1 MVGDTD
7 WEPPSLVVCAAADV
21 NDDEG
26 GEATGFKVVVATD
39 LVVIIGI
46 DVDDGFFKV
55 TADELGFTEEDVL
68 EEEDSET
75 VPKVDATVVE
85 VVSTVV
91 EVVATVVE
99 VVATVVE
106 LVTTV
111 VKVVDERT
119 TVRVTVLKM
128 TIDPRSR
135 KSICSKMISKWIV
148 SKPESEFLRES
159 ILYISQRPFS
169 VILISVCNL

>member
-1 MVGDTD
+1 M
-7 WEPPSLVVCAAADV
+7 
-21 NDDEG
+21 
-26 GEATGFKVVVATD
+26 
-39 LVVIIGI
+39 VIIGI
-46 DVDDGFFKV
+46 DVDDRFFKV

-91 EVVATVVE
+91 EVVATVFE

-106 LVTTV
+106 LITTV

-135 KSICSKMISKWIV
+135 KSICSKMTSK
-148 SKPESEFLRES
+148 
-159 ILYISQRPFS
+159 
-169 VILISVCNL
+169 

>member
-1 MVGDTD
+1 M
-7 WEPPSLVVCAAADV
+7 
-21 NDDEG
+21 
-26 GEATGFKVVVATD
+26 
-39 LVVIIGI
+39 VIIGI
-46 DVDDGFFKV
+46 DVDDRFFKV

-91 EVVATVVE
+91 EVVATVFE

-135 KSICSKMISKWIV
+135 KSICSKMT
-148 SKPESEFLRES
+148 
-159 ILYISQRPFS
+159 SQS
-169 VILISVCNL
+169 VFTKLVNSGAKLHELLSAKQCKIIFRLSCIAAASVLSFDHVKYLGLN

>member
-1 MVGDTD
+1 M
-7 WEPPSLVVCAAADV
+7 
-21 NDDEG
+21 
-26 GEATGFKVVVATD
+26 
-39 LVVIIGI
+39 VIIGI
-46 DVDDGFFKV
+46 DVDDGFFKG
-55 TADELGFTEEDVL
+55 TAVELGFTEEDVL

-135 KSICSKMISKWIV
+135 KSICSKMISK
-148 SKPESEFLRES
+148 
-159 ILYISQRPFS
+159 
-169 VILISVCNL
+169 

>member
-1 MVGDTD
+1 MVIT
-7 WEPPSLVVCAAADV
+7 
-21 NDDEG
+21 
-26 GEATGFKVVVATD
+26 
-39 LVVIIGI
+39 GI
-46 DVDDGFFKV
+46 DVDDGFFEV

-75 VPKVDATVVE
+75 VPEVDATVVE

-106 LVTTV
+106 LVATV
-111 VKVVDERT
+111 AEVVDERT

-135 KSICSKMISKWIV
+135 KSICSKMISK
-148 SKPESEFLRES
+148 
-159 ILYISQRPFS
+159 
-169 VILISVCNL
+169 

>member
-1 MVGDTD
+1 M
-7 WEPPSLVVCAAADV
+7 
-21 NDDEG
+21 
-26 GEATGFKVVVATD
+26 
-39 LVVIIGI
+39 VIIGI
-46 DVDDGFFKV
+46 DVDDRFFKV
-55 TADELGFTEEDVL
+55 TADGLGFTEEDVL

-91 EVVATVVE
+91 EVVATVFE

-135 KSICSKMISKWIV
+135 KSICSKMTST
-148 SKPESEFLRES
+148 
-159 ILYISQRPFS
+159 
-169 VILISVCNL
+169 

>member
-1 MVGDTD
+1 M
-7 WEPPSLVVCAAADV
+7 
-21 NDDEG
+21 
-26 GEATGFKVVVATD
+26 
-39 LVVIIGI
+39 VIIGI

-91 EVVATVVE
+91 EVVSTVVEVVATVVE

-119 TVRVTVLKM
+119 TVRVTVLKT

-135 KSICSKMISKWIV
+135 KSICSKMISK
-148 SKPESEFLRES
+148 
-159 ILYISQRPFS
+159 
-169 VILISVCNL
+169 

>member
-1 MVGDTD
+1 M
-7 WEPPSLVVCAAADV
+7 
-21 NDDEG
+21 
-26 GEATGFKVVVATD
+26 
-39 LVVIIGI
+39 VIIGI

-75 VPKVDATVVE
+75 VPEDDA
-85 VVSTVV
+85 TVV

-111 VKVVDERT
+111 IEVVDERT

-135 KSICSKMISKWIV
+135 KSICSKMISK
-148 SKPESEFLRES
+148 
-159 ILYISQRPFS
+159 
-169 VILISVCNL
+169 

>member
-1 MVGDTD
+1 M
-7 WEPPSLVVCAAADV
+7 
-21 NDDEG
+21 
-26 GEATGFKVVVATD
+26 
-39 LVVIIGI
+39 VIIGI
-46 DVDDGFFKV
+46 DVDDEFFKV
-55 TADELGFTEEDVL
+55 TVDELGFTEEDVL

-75 VPKVDATVVE
+75 VPEVDATVVE

-135 KSICSKMISKWIV
+135 KSICSKMISK
-148 SKPESEFLRES
+148 
-159 ILYISQRPFS
+159 
-169 VILISVCNL
+169 

>member
-1 MVGDTD
+1 MVIT
-7 WEPPSLVVCAAADV
+7 
-21 NDDEG
+21 
-26 GEATGFKVVVATD
+26 
-39 LVVIIGI
+39 GI
-46 DVDDGFFKV
+46 DVDDGFFEV

-75 VPKVDATVVE
+75 VPKVDA
-85 VVSTVV
+85 TVV

-135 KSICSKMISKWIV
+135 KSICSKMISK
-148 SKPESEFLRES
+148 
-159 ILYISQRPFS
+159 
-169 VILISVCNL
+169 

>member
-1 MVGDTD
+1 M
-7 WEPPSLVVCAAADV
+7 
-21 NDDEG
+21 
-26 GEATGFKVVVATD
+26 
-39 LVVIIGI
+39 VIIGI
-46 DVDDGFFKV
+46 DVDDRFFKV

-91 EVVATVVE
+91 EVVATVFE

-135 KSICSKMISKWIV
+135 KSICSKMTSK
-148 SKPESEFLRES
+148 
-159 ILYISQRPFS
+159 
-169 VILISVCNL
+169 

>member
-1 MVGDTD
+1 M
-7 WEPPSLVVCAAADV
+7 
-21 NDDEG
+21 
-26 GEATGFKVVVATD
+26 
-39 LVVIIGI
+39 VIIGI

-68 EEEDSET
+68 EEEEDSET
-75 VPKVDATVVE
+75 VPEVDATVVE

-135 KSICSKMISKWIV
+135 KSICSKMISK
-148 SKPESEFLRES
+148 
-159 ILYISQRPFS
+159 
-169 VILISVCNL
+169 

>member
-1 MVGDTD
+1 M
-7 WEPPSLVVCAAADV
+7 
-21 NDDEG
+21 
-26 GEATGFKVVVATD
+26 
-39 LVVIIGI
+39 VIIGI

-55 TADELGFTEEDVL
+55 TSDELGFTEEDVL
-68 EEEDSET
+68 EEEDGET
-75 VPKVDATVVE
+75 VPEVDATVVE

-106 LVTTV
+106 VVATV
-111 VKVVDERT
+111 VEGVDERT

-135 KSICSKMISKWIV
+135 KSICSKMISK
-148 SKPESEFLRES
+148 
-159 ILYISQRPFS
+159 
-169 VILISVCNL
+169 

>member
-1 MVGDTD
+1 M
-7 WEPPSLVVCAAADV
+7 
-21 NDDEG
+21 
-26 GEATGFKVVVATD
+26 
-39 LVVIIGI
+39 VIIGI
-46 DVDDGFFKV
+46 DVDDGFFEV
-55 TADELGFTEEDVL
+55 TADELRFTEEDVL

-85 VVSTVV
+85 VVSTIV

-135 KSICSKMISKWIV
+135 KSICSKMISK
-148 SKPESEFLRES
+148 
-159 ILYISQRPFS
+159 
-169 VILISVCNL
+169 

>member
-1 MVGDTD
+1 M
-7 WEPPSLVVCAAADV
+7 
-21 NDDEG
+21 
-26 GEATGFKVVVATD
+26 
-39 LVVIIGI
+39 VIIGI

-68 EEEDSET
+68 EEEEDSET

-135 KSICSKMISKWIV
+135 KSICSKMISK
-148 SKPESEFLRES
+148 
-159 ILYISQRPFS
+159 
-169 VILISVCNL
+169 

>member
-1 MVGDTD
+1 M
-7 WEPPSLVVCAAADV
+7 
-21 NDDEG
+21 
-26 GEATGFKVVVATD
+26 
-39 LVVIIGI
+39 VIIGI
-46 DVDDGFFKV
+46 DVDDRFFKV

-85 VVSTVV
+85 VISTVV
-91 EVVATVVE
+91 EVVATVFE

-135 KSICSKMISKWIV
+135 KSICSKMTSK
-148 SKPESEFLRES
+148 
-159 ILYISQRPFS
+159 
-169 VILISVCNL
+169 

>member
-7 WEPPSLVVCAAADV
+7 WEPSSLVVCAAADV
-21 NDDEG
+21 NDDDGAET
-26 GEATGFKVVVATD
+26 TGSEVVVATD
-39 LVVIIGI
+39 ELGVITGI
-46 DVDDGFFKV
+46 DIGDGFFKW
-55 TADELGFTEEDVL
+55 TADELGLTEEDIL
-68 EEEDSET
+68 EDGDSET
-75 VPKVDATVVE
+75 VREVDGDSKDCDGVVAS
-85 VVSTVV
+85 VFG
-91 EVVATVVE
+91 VVATVVE
-99 VVATVVE
+99 VVATVFE
-106 LVTTV
+106 
-111 VKVVDERT
+111 VVDERT

-159 ILYISQRPFS
+159 KLYISQRPFS

>member
-1 MVGDTD
+1 M
-7 WEPPSLVVCAAADV
+7 
-21 NDDEG
+21 
-26 GEATGFKVVVATD
+26 
-39 LVVIIGI
+39 VIIGI
-46 DVDDGFFKV
+46 DVDDRFFKV

-85 VVSTVV
+85 VVFTVV
-91 EVVATVVE
+91 EVVATVFE

-135 KSICSKMISKWIV
+135 KSICSKMTSK
-148 SKPESEFLRES
+148 
-159 ILYISQRPFS
+159 
-169 VILISVCNL
+169 

>member
-1 MVGDTD
+1 M
-7 WEPPSLVVCAAADV
+7 
-21 NDDEG
+21 
-26 GEATGFKVVVATD
+26 
-39 LVVIIGI
+39 VIIGI
-46 DVDDGFFKV
+46 DVDDRFFKV

-91 EVVATVVE
+91 EVVATVFE

-106 LVTTV
+106 LITTV
-111 VKVVDERT
+111 VKVVERT

-135 KSICSKMISKWIV
+135 KSICSKMTSK
-148 SKPESEFLRES
+148 
-159 ILYISQRPFS
+159 
-169 VILISVCNL
+169 

>member
-1 MVGDTD
+1 M
-7 WEPPSLVVCAAADV
+7 
-21 NDDEG
+21 
-26 GEATGFKVVVATD
+26 
-39 LVVIIGI
+39 VIIGI

-91 EVVATVVE
+91 EVAATVVEVVATVVE

-106 LVTTV
+106 VVATV
-111 VKVVDERT
+111 VGAVDERT

-128 TIDPRSR
+128 AIDPRSR
-135 KSICSKMISKWIV
+135 KSICSKMISK
-148 SKPESEFLRES
+148 
-159 ILYISQRPFS
+159 
-169 VILISVCNL
+169 